1 MRQRLLSGDR
11 NPLHSD
17 PQTAAKLGFPRPIL
31 HGLCTYGFAGRAL
44 LHALCDG
51 DPDRFG
57 GMTARFA
64 APVLPGQELTT
75 DIWEDGDRILFQTR
89 AGNTLVLDRG
99 TFTPRA

>member
-1 MRQRLLSGDR
+1 
-11 NPLHSD
+11 
-17 PQTAAKLGFPRPIL
+17 
-31 HGLCTYGFAGRAL
+31 
-44 LHALCDG
+44 
-51 DPDRFG
+51 
-57 GMTARFA
+57 MTARFA